1 MSPKSRGRPP
11 GRNRRAWAAPPGNG
25 TYRELDLEL
34 LNPDDEDERSFLLE
48 AQHPE
53 LETALARHHEDWVR
67 RLDELPGD
75 WPPPEEL
82 GLR

>member
-1 MSPKSRGRPP
+1 MHMISGLVAEDVHRTMTEQRPFD
-11 GRNRRAWAAPPGNG
+11 
-25 TYRELDLEL
+25 RED
-34 LNPDDEDERSFLLE
+34 F
-48 AQHPE
+48 A
-53 LETALARHHEDWVR
+53 R

>member
-53 LETALARHHEDWVR
+53 LETALARIARTGCGGWTNCPATGR
-67 RLDELPGD
+67 R
-75 WPPPEEL
+75 
-82 GLR
+82 RRNSACA